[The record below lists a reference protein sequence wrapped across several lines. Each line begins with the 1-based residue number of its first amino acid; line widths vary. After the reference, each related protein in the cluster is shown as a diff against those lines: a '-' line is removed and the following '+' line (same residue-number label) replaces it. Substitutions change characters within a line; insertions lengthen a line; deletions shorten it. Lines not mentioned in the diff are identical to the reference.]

1 MASHALRIYYYIPS
15 VFFFGMDPKTI
26 YRVSDIPA
34 EGDLSNDDSDDECLP
49 PTSQKRQNN
58 EIIESD
64 DSDGDDSFGRNYR
77 ETAINRK
84 SDSSELSSSESDIEK
99 PTSSKYAKRKS
110 VKQKFTGKFKKTK
123 VRLEWKE
130 SKLPNYVEE
139 DCLFLGTLNNVNKLA
154 NVTNKNY
161 YSS

>member
-1 MASHALRIYYYIPS
+1 
-15 VFFFGMDPKTI
+15 MDPKTI

-84 SDSSELSSSESDIEK
+84 SDSSELSSSESAIEK
-99 PTSSKYAKRKS
+99 PTSKYAKRKS